1 MLKLPVIVGFG
12 GINAAG
18 RSSNF
23 RAYERLVIDAL
34 TTQEADQTYRS
45 LASLMN
51 LSDPI
56 DAQQKAF
63 ILANTLVREIN
74 AKYFSIDEVRWNK
87 RVELRSLNGEPTIQ
101 FDLKNISLPF
111 PVPENWRVTALDE
124 KNSRIHVAGSM
135 DGFLPSDRLV
145 KVRAAGQIPAGCEPG
160 KLYPSRNHP
169 RGLQMTVFA
178 ASDALASMGIDW
190 QSLQQHIRPDEI
202 SVYAGSAMG
211 QLDMNG
217 HGGMMMS
224 RLNGRKVTSKHCPLG
239 FAQMPA
245 DFINAYVL
253 GGLGA
258 TGSNMGACASFL
270 YNLRQAISDIQT
282 GQSRFALVGSSEA
295 PITAEIMDGYAAMG
309 ALATDPELLALDGRT
324 SGQPDYRRACRPF
337 STNCGFTIAE
347 SAQFLVLMDD
357 ELALEMGAHIYG
369 AASDVF
375 VNADGYKKSI
385 SSPGV
390 GNYITFAKACGS
402 LKSLFGEDSLRHNS
416 FVQAHGTGTPQNRV
430 SESHIL
436 NEVAKSQGIEAW
448 NVCAVKSYLG
458 HSIGAAAGDQ
468 IMASL
473 GVWKHG
479 ILPGISS
486 IDHIAK
492 DVHNS
497 QLNMNMKH
505 QELGTETMDAAI
517 INAKGF
523 GGNNATANILAPH
536 RVKAMLEKRHGN
548 KAMQAYAKRHE
559 AVREKTDSTE
569 EEMQQGLL
577 PPLYRFDY
585 HVLQGDDIKL
595 SENMLAIKGYPAEIS
610 LDVESCY
617 RDMV

>member
-34 TTQEADQTYRS
+34 SDQQTDQTYRS

-56 DAQQKAF
+56 DAQQKEY

-74 AKYFSIDEVRWNK
+74 AKYFSIDDVRWNK
-87 RVELRSLNGEPTIQ
+87 RVQLQSIDSSGIQ
-101 FDLKNISLPF
+101 FDVKNISLPF
-111 PVPENWRVTALDE
+111 PIPDNWHVSPLNE
-124 KNSRIHVAGSM
+124 KNSRIRVSGDM
-135 DGFLPSDRLV
+135 GGFIPSDRLV

-178 ASDALASMGIDW
+178 ASDALASMGLDW
-190 QSLQQHIRPDEI
+190 QDLQQHIRPDEI

-224 RLNGRKVTSKHCPLG
+224 RLNGKKVTSKHCPLG

-253 GGLGA
+253 GGLGT
-258 TGSNMGACASFL
+258 TGTNMGACASFL

-309 ALATDPELLALDGRT
+309 ALATDPELLALDQRATGL
-324 SGQPDYRRACRPF
+324 PDYQRACRPF

-369 AASDVF
+369 AVSEVF

-390 GNYITFAKACGS
+390 GNYITFAKACS
-402 LKSLFGEDSLRHNS
+402 RIKSLFGEASLRNNS

-436 NEVAKSQGIEAW
+436 NEVAKLHGIEAW

-458 HSIGAAAGDQ
+458 HSIGSAAGDQ
-468 IMASL
+468 IIASL

-479 ILPGISS
+479 LIPGITS
-486 IDHIAK
+486 IDHIAE
-492 DVHNS
+492 DVHCS
-497 QLNMNMKH
+497 HLKLNIQH
-505 QELGTETMDAAI
+505 QDVGAETMDAAI

-523 GGNNATANILAPH
+523 GGNNASANILAPH
-536 RVKAMLEKRHGN
+536 RVKLMLQKRHG
-548 KAMQAYAKRHE
+548 KSAMQAYAKRHE
-559 AVREKTDSTE
+559 TVQAQTHAIE
-569 EEMQQGLL
+569 EEMQQGVR
-577 PPLYRFDY
+577 PPLYRFD
-585 HVLQGDDIKL
+585 HNVLQGDDLTLGEHGL
-595 SENMLAIKGYPAEIS
+595 SIKGYETEIR
-610 LDVESCY
+610 LDVASCY
-617 RDMV
+617 KDMV